1 MKSVWKRV
9 VLCALALCS
18 VSRIGAGEEIGG
30 PFSWSVGKYCEKK
43 GTTVIVSVPKDEA
56 HGQHFVSTPFDLR
69 KAYGK
74 SLVFLIRARAKNV
87 SVPPE
92 KWNGVKFMLSFRTA
106 DGLPIYKHPVQLW
119 GSFQRELFFSVDV
132 PKGASNGK
140 LSLGLQNSSG
150 EVEFDLSSL
159 RIRKGEQ
166 IFRKV
171 NENHIAEYS
180 DAVRN
185 RPVHRGVMLGRMTEK
200 DYRDLAAYGANLGRA
215 QLVRAWGQVNT
226 DLDLEEYD
234 RWLNSRL
241 DRLEQ
246 EFQWAEQNG
255 IRLIIDL
262 HSPPG
267 GRDELKELRLQSEK
281 KYLDHFLEVWRRIA
295 RRFQGKKALW
305 GYNLVNEPNQNR
317 AVKYDYWTV
326 QKMAAE
332 EIRKIDPET
341 PIYVESNL
349 WSAPATFSY
358 FSPIKL
364 KNIIYQFHMYQP
376 GQFTHQLV
384 GGNFGEKGADELIRY
399 PGVIGGKYWNKEELR
414 KTLAPVREFQQK
426 HRAKIFCGE
435 FSAIIW
441 APGADQYLRDC
452 ISLFEE
458 YGWDWTYHAFREWN
472 GWSVEHEFDW
482 KTKKMVPSS
491 GNSRKQA
498 LLEGLSRN
506 RKQSR

>member
-1 MKSVWKRV
+1 M
-9 VLCALALCS
+9 
-18 VSRIGAGEEIGG
+18 
-30 PFSWSVGKYCEKK
+30 
-43 GTTVIVSVPKDEA
+43 PKDEA
-56 HGQHFVSTPFDLR
+56 HGQHFVSTLFDLR

-106 DGLPIYKHPVQLW
+106 DGVPIYKHPVQLW

-150 EVEFDLSSL
+150 EVQFDLSSL

-241 DRLEQ
+241 DRLKQ

-281 KYLDHFLEVWRRIA
+281 EVSGSFSRSLA
-295 RRFQGKKALW
+295 ADCPAL
-305 GYNLVNEPNQNR
+305 
-317 AVKYDYWTV
+317 
-326 QKMAAE
+326 
-332 EIRKIDPET
+332 
-341 PIYVESNL
+341 
-349 WSAPATFSY
+349 
-358 FSPIKL
+358 
-364 KNIIYQFHMYQP
+364 P
-376 GQFTHQLV
+376 G
-384 GGNFGEKGADELIRY
+384 E
-399 PGVIGGKYWNKEELR
+399 
-414 KTLAPVREFQQK
+414 
-426 HRAKIFCGE
+426 
-435 FSAIIW
+435 
-441 APGADQYLRDC
+441 
-452 ISLFEE
+452 
-458 YGWDWTYHAFREWN
+458 
-472 GWSVEHEFDW
+472 
-482 KTKKMVPSS
+482 
-491 GNSRKQA
+491 
-498 LLEGLSRN
+498 EGLSGDTIWSTSPIRTA
-506 RKQSR
+506 R